1 MTIITG
7 LPIEQYHQ
15 HEAITNSK
23 LKVFRE
29 CPLKYKRYFI
39 DRADEKERTKALEE
53 GAGFDC
59 LLFDGELEFAR
70 KFVCEPETYP
80 GEDKKGNPEIKKWTM
95 SANYCKAWA
104 AAREAEG
111 KTVLG
116 SDAWS
121 KFVLMRQAIQQ
132 HTAAM
137 AIINQSVSQLTFR
150 LDSAKFGFEV
160 QTRPDLFSK
169 DPIFLPEFGL
179 DSKGLPFFTDLKTTA
194 NFSDWFDPI
203 DPTDHRAGSP
213 VYKFGYHRQAGLCQW
228 VAHKDIGKSHHFL
241 MVAEKQEPYRVG
253 IIELGSD
260 YLNLGWDAVE
270 ADLKN
275 LAACRLTNI
284 WPGSPTSV
292 IKLQP
297 PQWLLDKAA
306 REAQAAT

>member
-1 MTIITG
+1 MTIITN
-7 LPIEQYHQ
+7 LTIEAYHE

-29 CPLKYKRYFI
+29 CPLKYKRYFL
-39 DRADEKERTKALEE
+39 DHADEKERTKALDE

-59 LLFDGELEFAR
+59 LLFDGDDEFSR
-70 KFVCEPETYP
+70 KFALKPDTYP
-80 GEDKKGNPEIKKWTM
+80 GEKGESKWNGN
-95 SANYCKAWA
+95 ANYCKAWS
-104 AAREAEG
+104 AARDAEG
-111 KTVLG
+111 KIVLD

-132 HTAAM
+132 HPAAM

-150 LDSAKFGFEV
+150 LNSAKFGFEV

-169 DPIFLPEFGL
+169 DPISRPEFGL
-179 DSKGLPFFTDLKTTA
+179 DSQGLPFFCDLKTTA

-228 VAHKDIGKSHHFL
+228 VAHKDLGKSHHFL
-241 MVAEKQEPYRVG
+241 MVVEKAEPYRVG
-253 IIELGSD
+253 IIELGAD

-275 LAACRLTNI
+275 LAACRLTKI
-284 WPGSPTSV
+284 WPGSPQSV

-297 PQWLLDKAA
+297 PQWLLDKSA
-306 REAQAAT
+306 REAMAAT